1 MKRLFRSPTPGTA
14 EYVTLGIF
22 VLAYVGGIVLAASPA
37 TILWLFGG

>member
-1 MKRLFRSPTPGTA
+1 MKRLFRTPTPGAA

-22 VLAYVGGIVLAASPA
+22 ALAYLGALVLAASPA